1 MKLDRSN
8 WTIYYNETFSFWGFL
23 LKNVYYENGRRKNK
37 LFMFHVLCD
46 KFLKNNKI
54 TNILLER
61 SPNSYKIHCDHR
73 HTNL

>member
-1 MKLDRSN
+1 
-8 WTIYYNETFSFWGFL
+8 
-23 LKNVYYENGRRKNK
+23 
-37 LFMFHVLCD
+37 MFHVLYD
-46 KFLKNNKI
+46 RFLKNNKI

>member
-1 MKLDRSN
+1 MKHSR
-8 WTIYYNETFSFWGFL
+8 FGVFL

-46 KFLKNNKI
+46 RFLKNNKI